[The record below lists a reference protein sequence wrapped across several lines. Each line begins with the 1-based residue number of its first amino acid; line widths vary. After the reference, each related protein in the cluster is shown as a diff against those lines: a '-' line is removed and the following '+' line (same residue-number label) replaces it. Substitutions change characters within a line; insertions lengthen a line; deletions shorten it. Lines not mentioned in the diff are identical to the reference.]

1 MARLISVKQS
11 ILHMFILALL
21 SLVSNDV
28 IGATEHEK
36 RSLCPKD
43 LSPMIN
49 NPPNNHMEKEH
60 PFFQQWQTMV
70 RNFAPILHEGGTP
83 SVFISHAWHLTGDG
97 RPVDPHATREEALY
111 YDYVDLYLARVL
123 KDAGFDVHYDK
134 DITNSQG
141 IIDEG
146 AASFMTRKVKED
158 DVIIGVCTPLYY
170 TRSTSDG
177 TGVQIEVDLIKKRLS
192 KSATIGFYIP
202 LLVHASDEGYN
213 SSELL
218 VGQEHE
224 RMNMKQVQHLDWRN
238 KKTFIS
244 NMWRLFHRLWKNVK
258 LKWED
263 NLAYDP
269 QTSPLNQR
277 YIKALGD
284 LLQIKDCYDNNGQ
297 PINSGI
303 TNGLEREYSN
313 LRILTTIWDGI
324 DANTVAT
331 SIKKEIEDNQKLLHT
346 SKDQHIV
353 AFLGNTGTGKSTLI
367 NFLAG
372 KELQADEYGQG
383 YELAYPDDST
393 SMKVGSGADSETVY
407 PQSIPIYIEGKPL
420 LFFDLPGF
428 NDTSGSIR
436 DLVNSAFIRQIL
448 MEASSVRF
456 VFVAGQDEITVH
468 RSKIVKRLFN
478 GVKVAFQS
486 PAIIENN
493 SMLIV
498 TKSNFQDCSTAI
510 NFWLKKMRSA
520 HGTELQ
526 DQLSAW
532 NEKGRLFHMPHSSFS
547 NVEDQQRNIREMLT
561 GIINMVP
568 ARQED
573 MQGFNISVFFP
584 PEINMPLQKMFLHVI
599 DEQSKKDI
607 KLDRLEKFTEHMTM
621 KEECLDWIASE
632 NLWKKFW
639 QELWQ
644 EMDESL
650 SQEMV
655 LLKEVC
661 QVPYK
666 DARNTFE
673 FNYESKRKKYIQ
685 CFTIN
690 KPKAEQLV
698 QKGYDEETSW
708 LISKKLIH
716 EYEEKFCEQLVQLF
730 PKQTGQGHDD
740 VFMRFL
746 KGKLIYKP
754 NSGNDEGKV
763 EIPFISLSNPL
774 EGTFDLS
781 NCGDAGKYISIS
793 TGYRKGKISANA
805 RKLEIWIT
813 PQFLIQSAI
822 PGTAEHYARLMN
834 KWKSPI
840 GLIWKLGDWDDG
852 EAKFDFLITRQFEE
866 ISSKNLYDWWRECN
880 VTRDARIA
888 SGGAHARFIIDF
900 NKF

>member
-11 ILHMFILALL
+11 ILHTLILALL
-21 SLVSNDV
+21 SFVSDNV
-28 IGATEHEK
+28 FGAEEHEK

-43 LSPMIN
+43 LSSMIN
-49 NPPNNHMEKEH
+49 NHPREEEH
-60 PFFQQWQTMV
+60 YLFQHWQTMV
-70 RNFAPILHEGGTP
+70 RDFAPILHEGGRP
-83 SVFISHAWHLTGDG
+83 SVFISHAWHMSDG
-97 RPVDPHATREEALY
+97 SHVDPHSTREKALY
-111 YDYVDLYLARVL
+111 YDQIDLHLYTIL
-123 KDAGFDVHYDK
+123 KSAGFEVHYDK
-134 DITNSQG
+134 DPTNPQG

-146 AASFMTRKVKED
+146 TIPFMEKKVKES
-158 DVIIGVCTPLYY
+158 DVIIGVCTPLYHS
-170 TRSTSDG
+170 RSTLILSNG
-177 TGVQIEVDLIKKRLS
+177 EPTGVKREVDLIKNRLS
-192 KSATIGFYIP
+192 ESASIGFYIP
-202 LLVHASDEGYN
+202 LLVHASDKN
-213 SSELL
+213 CHQSKLL
-218 VGQEHE
+218 VGQEYE
-224 RMNMKQVQHLDWRN
+224 RMKSSVYLNWRD
-238 KKTFIS
+238 KSTFIS
-244 NMWRLFHRLWKNVK
+244 NMWSLFHRLWKNVK

-263 NLAYDP
+263 NPTYDP

-277 YIKALGD
+277 YVTALGN
-284 LLQIKDCYDNNGQ
+284 LLQIEDYYDHSGQ
-297 PINSGI
+297 PIPSGVKE
-303 TNGLEREYSN
+303 GLKSDYSN
-313 LRILTTIWDGI
+313 LRILTMISEDLS
-324 DANTVAT
+324 AKTVAT
-331 SIKKEIEDNQKLLHT
+331 LIKQEIEAHQELLHT

-372 KELQADEYGQG
+372 MELRADEYGQG
-383 YELAYPDDST
+383 YELVNPEDEFA
-393 SMKVGSGADSETVY
+393 MKVGSGSDSETVY
-407 PQSIPIYIEGKPL
+407 PQSIRVGDL
-420 LFFDLPGF
+420 LLFDLPGF

-448 MEASSVRF
+448 MEAASVRF

-532 NEKGRLFHMPHSSFS
+532 NKNGRLFHMPHSSFS

-561 GIINMVP
+561 GIINMAP

-607 KLDRLEKFTEHMTM
+607 RLERLEKFTEHMTM

-650 SQEMV
+650 SPEMR

-661 QVPYK
+661 QVPYD
-666 DARNTFE
+666 DACEAFGL
-673 FNYESKRKKYIQ
+673 NYESKRKKYIQ

-698 QKGYDEETSW
+698 QKGYDKSTSW
-708 LISKKLIH
+708 LISKQLIH
-716 EYEEKFCEQLVQLF
+716 EYEEKFCEKLVQLF
-730 PKQTGQGHDD
+730 PSQTGQGHDD

-754 NSGNDEGKV
+754 NSGNDEGKI
-763 EIPFISLSNPL
+763 EIPFTSLSNPL

-793 TGYRKGKISANA
+793 TGYRKGKIATNKD
-805 RKLEIWIT
+805 KLEVWIT
-813 PQFLIQSAI
+813 PRFFIQGSR
-822 PGTAEHYARLMN
+822 YAGVGG
-834 KWKSPI
+834 WTSPI
-840 GLIWKLGDWDDG
+840 GMFWTSGDWDDKD
-852 EAKFDFLITRQFEE
+852 ARFDYLVTKQFDE
-866 ISSKNLYDWWRECN
+866 ISSDNLYTHHAQGWP
-880 VTRDARIA
+880 RDQPYWAQEPN
-888 SGGAHARFIIDF
+888 GATTGRFTFYF
-900 NKF
+900 NKI